1 MAQKAGGKLGEGEW
15 DFQTNDVIWSTTPY
29 DPSALAELPYV
40 DMIGYQQTH
49 SAALEN
55 IKAWIARAELGMGA
69 DAENN
74 PYKDLYTG
82 DYKMS
87 MRLPYFNEYH
97 HNISQNWEENQGVLG
112 PVVEAATKLATNVA
126 KLITPAAGILYPK
139 NYAGVQ
145 DSSYSFTFYLI
156 NTYGGADPAL
166 EIKKN
171 VEKNKE
177 FIENLIAASLHAQ
190 VNSIVVMPP
199 YIWEV
204 YIPGVRWSPAA
215 VINNLVVN
223 NKGTMNSGRIVDG
236 MAKNYIFPDA
246 WEVTIGISELIN
258 ESRSI
263 YEDAITNG
271 AAAGD
276 QTATST
282 IDRSSAVTVKQ
293 QVKEIITGKPLQTE
307 GK

>member
-1 MAQKAGGKLGEGEW
+1 
-15 DFQTNDVIWSTTPY
+15 
-29 DPSALAELPYV
+29 
-40 DMIGYQQTH
+40 MIGYQQTH
-49 SAALEN
+49 SAAMEN
-55 IKAWIARAELGMGA
+55 IKAWIARALPVG
-69 DAENN
+69 ENVSSN

-139 NYAGVQ
+139 NYAGTQ
-145 DSSYSFTFYLI
+145 ESSYSFTFYLI
-156 NTYGGADPAL
+156 NTYGGADPAT

-171 VEKNKE
+171 LDKNKE

-223 NKGTMNSGRIVDG
+223 NKGTMNSGRILDG

-263 YEDAITNG
+263 YEDATVNHPL
-271 AAAGD
+271 AGV
-276 QTATST
+276 QSTST
-282 IDRSSAVTVKQ
+282 
-293 QVKEIITGKPLQTE
+293 L
-307 GK
+307 